1 MSNHTCAAY
10 MRYSSD
16 NQQETSI
23 EYQRQA
29 IEKYCASNDLPLLA
43 EYIDRAQS
51 ATTDCRTD
59 FQRMM
64 EDARNKPAWDTI
76 IVYDLSRFSR
86 NVTDASNYA
95 CELLSHGIRL
105 ISATE
110 PLDDSAESTLVRNIK
125 FAFNQYFSDHNAEVT
140 HGGQMAQAVKAN
152 HCGGIPPLGYDIEN
166 GKLVINEDE
175 AAIVQEIF
183 NMFLNGISYSHMA
196 KLLNQAG
203 HTTKAGRPFNKNSF
217 SGILHQE
224 KYTGLFVWNR
234 SSPKFRSRKK
244 GRDYS
249 WNSHRSKPIDEQ
261 VRIEGGCPAIIST
274 EQYQQAQELLA
285 SRAHGNAMTKSRRYY
300 LLGGMGILKCGVC
313 SRAMVGVPRKDRHGN
328 SYTTYACPN
337 HKGKNAIC
345 PTKEIK
351 TDVVDKLVIK
361 AIVARIMPEEWYPL
375 IAKALQQSSGGESL
389 SRKKYGVEKKIS
401 NLTRSLEMQFSQ
413 TLVDRLSSLEA
424 EKARLEA
431 QLQHIQ
437 QHTFT
442 LTQQN
447 FKATRRK
454 LLHYLL
460 ESDSAEARALLKSI
474 IKEVRIDNN
483 NISFT
488 LNIT

>member
-1 MSNHTCAAY
+1 MTNHTCVAY
-10 MRYSSD
+10 MRYSSE

-29 IEKYCASNDLPLLA
+29 IENYCANNNLHLLP

-51 ATTDCRTD
+51 ATTDQRTN

-64 EDARNKPAWDTI
+64 EDARHKPAWNSV

-86 NVTDASNYA
+86 NVTDATNYA
-95 CELLSHGIRL
+95 YELFSHGIKL

-152 HCGGIPPLGYDIEN
+152 HCGGIPPLGFDIQN

-175 AAIVQEIF
+175 AVVVQEIF

-196 KLLNQAG
+196 ELLNQAG

-224 KYTGLFVWNR
+224 KYTGLFVWNK

-244 GRDYS
+244 GRDFS
-249 WNSHRSKPIDEQ
+249 RNSHRSRPIDEQ
-261 VRIEGGCPAIIST
+261 VRIEGGCPAIISI
-274 EQYQQAQELLA
+274 EQFQQAQELLA
-285 SRAHGNAMTKSRRYY
+285 SRARGNAMTKGRRHY

-313 SRAMVGVPRKDRHGN
+313 GRAMVGVSRKDRHRN

-337 HKGKNAIC
+337 HKGKNAVC

-351 TDVVDKLVIK
+351 TDVVDSLVIK
-361 AIVARIMPEEWYPL
+361 AVVARIMPEKWYPL
-375 IAKALQQSSGGESL
+375 IAKALQQNSGGEAL
-389 SRKKYGVEKKIS
+389 RRKK
-401 NLTRSLEMQFSQ
+401 RSLEMKIDNLTKGLEMQYSQ
-413 TLVDRLSSLEA
+413 TLVDRLAALEA
-424 EKARLEA
+424 EKAQLDA
-431 QLQHIQ
+431 QLQRIQ
-437 QHTFT
+437 QQTFT

-447 FKATRRK
+447 FKTTRRE
-454 LLHYLL
+454 LLYYLL
-460 ESDSAEARALLKSI
+460 MSDSAEARALFKSVV
-474 IKEVRIDNN
+474 KEVRIDNDD
-483 NISFT
+483 ISFT